1 MLAFLCHPDLKL
13 FGNVEGPLVSC
24 RFYNRE
30 LKSHL
35 TIAQGTMVD
44 FTSQMELILLEDRKG
59 WEMKPFTEKKKE
71 MSDLFSEGVSK
82 EKHFFLN
89 HGLTISHEDQR

>member
-13 FGNVEGPLVSC
+13 FGNAEGPLVSC

-59 WEMKPFTEKKKE
+59 WEMKPFTEKKKKCLIYFQRVFPKR
-71 MSDLFSEGVSK
+71 SI
-82 EKHFFLN
+82 FF
-89 HGLTISHEDQR
+89 